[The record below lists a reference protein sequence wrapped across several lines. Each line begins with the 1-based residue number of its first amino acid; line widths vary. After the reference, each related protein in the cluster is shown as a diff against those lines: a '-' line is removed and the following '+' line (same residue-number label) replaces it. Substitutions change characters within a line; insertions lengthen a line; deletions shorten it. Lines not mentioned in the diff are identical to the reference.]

1 MHQVVDHQKQRVQGA
16 INVDQPDGGAVF
28 GKLPADQRFKELLK
42 RSQSARQHKDAVGEF
57 QESLAASSHG
67 VMNLERVTIT
77 VGLLEIDEAFRGD
90 SGEGSARLP
99 ASDGNLAH
107 ESDTAAA
114 VHHTNAALCQ
124 RVPHA
129 SGRVME
135 GLGDAGGGTAIHGD
149 TLHDAAGYR
158 TAASRELA
166 VGRPVGHDASMS
178 LHVLLLTA
186 ASFLVGLVM
195 TAALCRIGRRLNAM
209 DSPGG
214 SRRLKQLRD
223 VPNIGGIAIAWP
235 LIAVI
240 GGTGVAAM
248 VAPEFLMRLIPSLT
262 PWADRLAATAPT
274 AVALACGLLILH
286 VMGLVDDRRN
296 LSAWPRLGVQV
307 AIAALLASLFDVRL
321 LQQLDTLGL
330 GITPSV
336 LVTVVWIV
344 VVTNAMNFLD
354 NMDGLTAG
362 VTVIA
367 GGLFMVAALAT
378 QQWFVAATLAV
389 LVGTTAGFLCFN
401 LPPAKIFLGDGGSL
415 VIGLTL
421 AVLTVRTT
429 YWEPDAGDTAW
440 WGTLMPLAVLAV
452 PLYDIVTVT
461 TLRLVQGKSP
471 LRGDHQHFSHRLV
484 DRGLSRRRAVFVIW
498 ALAALTGAVGLM
510 LPALAPWQAWVGAGQ
525 VVLVWVVLAVLETG
539 ASK

>member
-1 MHQVVDHQKQRVQGA
+1 
-16 INVDQPDGGAVF
+16 
-28 GKLPADQRFKELLK
+28 
-42 RSQSARQHKDAVGEF
+42 
-57 QESLAASSHG
+57 
-67 VMNLERVTIT
+67 
-77 VGLLEIDEAFRGD
+77 
-90 SGEGSARLP
+90 
-99 ASDGNLAH
+99 
-107 ESDTAAA
+107 
-114 VHHTNAALCQ
+114 
-124 RVPHA
+124 
-129 SGRVME
+129 
-135 GLGDAGGGTAIHGD
+135 
-149 TLHDAAGYR
+149 
-158 TAASRELA
+158 
-166 VGRPVGHDASMS
+166 MS

>member
-1 MHQVVDHQKQRVQGA
+1 MEELQYTVTCFMSPQGTE
-16 INVDQPDGGAVF
+16 P
-28 GKLPADQRFKELLK
+28 LL
-42 RSQSARQHKDAVGEF
+42 G
-57 QESLAASSHG
+57 
-67 VMNLERVTIT
+67 
-77 VGLLEIDEAFRGD
+77 
-90 SGEGSARLP
+90 
-99 ASDGNLAH
+99 
-107 ESDTAAA
+107 
-114 VHHTNAALCQ
+114 
-124 RVPHA
+124 
-129 SGRVME
+129 
-135 GLGDAGGGTAIHGD
+135 
-149 TLHDAAGYR
+149 
-158 TAASRELA
+158 RELA
-166 VGRPVGHDASMS
+166 VGRPVGHDVPMS
-178 LHVLLLTA
+178 VHVVLLAA
-186 ASFLVGLVM
+186 ASFLIGALL
-195 TAALCRIGRRLNAM
+195 TAALCRIGRRLDAM

-214 SRRLKQLRD
+214 AGANKKLRD

-248 VAPEFLMRLIPSLT
+248 VAPGLLVRLVPSLENWT
-262 PWADRLAATAPT
+262 ERLASTAPT
-274 AVALACGLLILH
+274 ALALACGLLILH
-286 VMGLVDDRRN
+286 VIGLIDDRKS
-296 LSAWPRLGVQV
+296 LSAWFRLGVQI
-307 AIAALLASLFDVRL
+307 AIACVLAAFFDVRL

-362 VTVIA
+362 VTVIS
-367 GGLFMVAALAT
+367 GGMFMIAALTT

-401 LPPAKIFLGDGGSL
+401 LSPARIFLGDGGSL

-429 YWEPDAGDTAW
+429 YWEPEGGDAAW
-440 WGTLMPLAVLAV
+440 WGTLMPLAILAV

-461 TLRLVQGKSP
+461 SLRLWQGRSP
-471 LRGDHQHFSHRLV
+471 FQGDHQHFSHRLV
-484 DRGLSRRRAVFVIW
+484 DRGLSTRRAVFVIW
-498 ALAALTGAVGLM
+498 SLTALTGGVGLL
-510 LPALAPWQAWVGAGQ
+510 LPALEPWQACVAAGQ